1 VQSFSTTAAGSDTF
15 AGAGDSGGSLSLANG
30 AESYT
35 IDEFQTNSGQT
46 DTTETG
52 SGTSDISLNASSSDG
67 SGYSL
72 SIEVTGSLS
81 EAGTDSVVSSAA
93 EIDYSSD
100 GGGNWDYSA
109 AGNGDTSHGRGDDTA
124 GYDLDVYGSLLLRH
138 GRRRRHP
145 QLRCRLVR
153 RFERQRHCQWRLD
166 RPGRHLVLRL
176 V

>member
-15 AGAGDSGGSLSLANG
+15 AGTGDSGGSLSLANG

-35 IDEFQTNSGQT
+35 IDEFETNSGQT

-100 GGGNWDYSA
+100 SGGNWDY
-109 AGNGDTSHGRGDDTA
+109 
-124 GYDLDVYGSLLLRH
+124 
-138 GRRRRHP
+138 
-145 QLRCRLVR
+145 
-153 RFERQRHCQWRLD
+153 
-166 RPGRHLVLRL
+166 
-176 V
+176 